1 MWIVCQIGA
10 REHYAIPRALLGD
23 GRLDRLVTD
32 AWIRPGSLWGKLPA
46 TRRLRDRYHPDL
58 AEAKIFAP
66 NLQMIGFEIAHR
78 TRRHDAWKTIL
89 ERNTLFQAR
98 AISQISRNTSSPN
111 TKSGGGND
119 EGTSTLFSYSG
130 AARELFRVAKQR
142 GWKTVLGQID
152 PGPEEERI
160 ADRIIVNSEWSRQ
173 CLLTEGVPEEKMSV
187 VPLVYEGGGSRVG
200 RMADRSGSAGAGQ
213 EEVAL
218 EILFLGQINLRKGV
232 GRLLE
237 AMRLLKEEAISL
249 TLAGPAEIDPSAWA
263 HMPNVKWVGPVAR
276 SEVGRYY
283 AAADLFVLPTISDG
297 YALTQLEALSHGLAV
312 LASKSCGAAV
322 THGVNGWLL
331 DDLEPAT
338 IARAILKA
346 RNALPL
352 AKVEIPAFGLN
363 DLAAGLAD

>member
-1 MWIVCQIGA
+1 
-10 REHYAIPRALLGD
+10 
-23 GRLDRLVTD
+23 
-32 AWIRPGSLWGKLPA
+32 
-46 TRRLRDRYHPDL
+46 
-58 AEAKIFAP
+58 
-66 NLQMIGFEIAHR
+66 MIGFEIAHR

-160 ADRIIVNSEWSRQ
+160 VIAERERYGNLATSWNPAPETYWENWRSEVDLADRIIVNSEWSRQ